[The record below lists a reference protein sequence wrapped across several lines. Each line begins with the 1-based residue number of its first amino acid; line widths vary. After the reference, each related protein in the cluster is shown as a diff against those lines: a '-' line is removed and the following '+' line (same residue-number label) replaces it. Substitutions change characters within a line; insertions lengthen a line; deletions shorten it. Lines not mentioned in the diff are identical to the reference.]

1 MTPTIPEN
9 MTSDTVELTRSPS
22 VSSTSTVGSN
32 SSTGKLIKRLSVH
45 KNLNLSTDPATET
58 SNEPPIPAVPTTS
71 EQPADTSA
79 PSGTVGSGAPLP
91 KSGVKRKPI
100 KFTVRKVSH
109 EPVNTP
115 SSDLSSLRDK
125 GPSRQNSS
133 SKSHDHHHHHSHHNL
148 HSRQLSESKPM
159 TKALAASQ
167 EKYDLYSSRIEK
179 INKEID
185 FLNNLLPPY
194 NVEIDYTTR
203 TKIVRAIEKLRTKQ
217 DELSKKKYSL
227 GITISRLWREQDAGT
242 MWVRSVSN

>member
-1 MTPTIPEN
+1 MSPTIPEN
-9 MTSDTVELTRSPS
+9 MTSDSVELARSPS

-45 KNLNLSTDPATET
+45 KNLNLSTDPANET
-58 SNEPPIPAVPTTS
+58 SNDPSIPVVSTTS
-71 EQPADTSA
+71 EQATVAPTS
-79 PSGTVGSGAPLP
+79 SGTGGSGNPLP
-91 KSGVKRKPI
+91 KPGIKRKPI

-115 SSDLSSLRDK
+115 PSDLSSLRDK
-125 GPSRQNSS
+125 GPSRQNSH
-133 SKSHDHHHHHSHHNL
+133 SKSHHHHNHHNL
-148 HSRQLSESKPM
+148 HTRQLSESSKSM

>member
-1 MTPTIPEN
+1 MSLITHET
-9 MTSDTVELTRSPS
+9 MTSDNAGLARSPS

-45 KNLNLSTDPATET
+45 KNLNGQAE
-58 SNEPPIPAVPTTS
+58 AVPTYAVNDEGTS
-71 EQPADTSA
+71 SAGAD
-79 PSGTVGSGAPLP
+79 PSKTANSDANVLP
-91 KSGVKRKPI
+91 KPANKRKPI

-109 EPVNTP
+109 EPVNAP
-115 SSDLSSLRDK
+115 PSDLAS
-125 GPSRQNSS
+125 QNELNT
-133 SKSHDHHHHHSHHNL
+133 KQHHKQ
-148 HSRQLSESKPM
+148 HSRQSSDASKHNPQR
-159 TKALAASQ
+159 ALAASQ
-167 EKYDLYSSRIEK
+167 AKYDQYTNRIDK

>member
-1 MTPTIPEN
+1 
-9 MTSDTVELTRSPS
+9 
-22 VSSTSTVGSN
+22 
-32 SSTGKLIKRLSVH
+32 
-45 KNLNLSTDPATET
+45 
-58 SNEPPIPAVPTTS
+58 
-71 EQPADTSA
+71 
-79 PSGTVGSGAPLP
+79 
-91 KSGVKRKPI
+91 
-100 KFTVRKVSH
+100 
-109 EPVNTP
+109 
-115 SSDLSSLRDK
+115 
-125 GPSRQNSS
+125 
-133 SKSHDHHHHHSHHNL
+133 
-148 HSRQLSESKPM
+148 M

>member
-1 MTPTIPEN
+1 MSPTIPEN
-9 MTSDTVELTRSPS
+9 ITSDSVELARSPS
-22 VSSTSTVGSN
+22 VSSTSTVGSS

-45 KNLNLSTDPATET
+45 QNLNLSTEPANET
-58 SNEPPIPAVPTTS
+58 SNEASIPAVSTTS
-71 EQPADTSA
+71 EQINVAPAT
-79 PSGTVGSGAPLP
+79 SGTEASGKPLP
-91 KSGVKRKPI
+91 KPGVKRKPI

-125 GPSRQNSS
+125 GPSRQNSNG
-133 SKSHDHHHHHSHHNL
+133 KSHHHHHHHQHSL
-148 HSRQLSESKPM
+148 HSRQVSESSKPM

-167 EKYDLYSSRIEK
+167 EKYDLYSSRIDK